1 MGLQLYLPWGDF
13 IERQLVPGLL
23 NKGSEGRL
31 DGSWKSVQITERAHV
46 RVRLSIRPQ
55 PFFTGCLSVSGM
67 VLSAQHDTYHRR
79 DSRQVD
85 SRYLKHRDISKYIL
99 RNYVKC
105 HEGKAQGL
113 INITTV
119 TSQENGENSVKPLK
133 T

>member
-67 VLSAQHDTYHRR
+67 VLSAATPHRAVLNTIPIIIEILDR
-79 DSRQVD
+79 WTA
-85 SRYLKHRDISKYIL
+85 DI
-99 RNYVKC
+99 
-105 HEGKAQGL
+105 
-113 INITTV
+113 
-119 TSQENGENSVKPLK
+119 
-133 T
+133 